1 MSGFGPVS
9 DEGLGGQLTPIS
21 DALQRRRNGRQEQ
34 IRDYQEA
41 FDCRLVVLLG
51 ELGPYS
57 VELFE
62 ETLFGADPG
71 RDLHVMLA
79 TPGGDGETA
88 VRLVRQAQA
97 HAREVTV
104 IVPDQAKSAGTLFVL
119 GTHHIL
125 MGPTS
130 DLGPVDP
137 QLHMPDGTLVAAK
150 TIIAAVEHAEEQVR
164 KHSQTFE
171 LHAFLLADV
180 NGLQVQ
186 EAREAIGRSN
196 ALVREALAS
205 CPGLDDAEV
214 EVMAQQVSPRLIDEP
229 QSHLATISAR
239 DAEQLSMPVIH
250 ADPSGDQWK
259 RVWRLWA
266 EYFAIPETCVYEGEI
281 ASYVFN

>member
-9 DEGLGGQLTPIS
+9 DEGFGGQLTPIS

-71 RDLHVMLA
+71 RDLHV
-79 TPGGDGETA
+79 
-88 VRLVRQAQA
+88 

-164 KHSQTFE
+164 THSQTFE

-205 CPGLDDAEV
+205 CPGRDDAEV
-214 EVMAQQVSPRLIDEP
+214 ELMAQEVSPRLIDEP